1 MSSGK
6 DNQLDWTAHGAPSG
20 ERVGP
25 GLSGRHKQPAPAR
38 TQTAHTSSSVM
49 DTLLGE
55 NKLAAFDAAGN
66 DPYNTT
72 GKFVR
77 R

>member
-1 MSSGK
+1 M
-6 DNQLDWTAHGAPSG
+6 PSG
-20 ERVGP
+20 DRAALPVTNRQ
-25 GLSGRHKQPAPAR
+25 LSPAANTR
-38 TQTAHTSSSVM
+38 RNVM

-55 NKLAAFDAAGN
+55 NKLAAFDASGN

>member
-6 DNQLDWTAHGAPSG
+6 DNNLDWTAHGTPSG

-25 GLSGRHKQPAPAR
+25 GLSGRHKQPAPAPAR
-38 TQTAHTSSSVM
+38 TAHTRSSVM

-55 NKLAAFDAAGN
+55 NKLAAFDASGN

>member
-1 MSSGK
+1 
-6 DNQLDWTAHGAPSG
+6 LPAARP
-20 ERVGP
+20 
-25 GLSGRHKQPAPAR
+25 QPA
-38 TQTAHTSSSVM
+38 HTRSSVM
-49 DTLLGE
+49 DTLLGQ
-55 NKLAAFDAAGN
+55 NNLSAFDASGN

>member
-6 DNQLDWTAHGAPSG
+6 DNQVDWAAAAVPGG

-25 GLSGRHKQPAPAR
+25 GASGRTNTRRASPEGQIR
-38 TQTAHTSSSVM
+38 SNVM

-55 NKLAAFDAAGN
+55 HNLSAYDASGN

-72 GKFVR
+72 GKSFR

>member
-1 MSSGK
+1 MSSGY
-6 DNQLDWTAHGAPSG
+6 DNRVDWTAHGTPAKHI
-20 ERVGP
+20 R
-25 GLSGRHKQPAPAR
+25 PAPPAGSR
-38 TQTAHTSSSVM
+38 QQPPVAHTRGSVM
-49 DTLLGE
+49 DTLLGK
-55 NKLAAFDAAGN
+55 NNLAAFDASGN